1 MFFLLPLKKI
11 ITMNIGN
18 RIKELRM
25 QKGLS
30 QEDLAVRANFS
41 KSYIQ
46 KFEDGAREI
55 KSSQLFQLS
64 TALGVS
70 ITDIIQ
76 ETDYNSDE
84 FVLRN
89 IEFREGYKILDVKSF
104 EKRVILGDI
113 LHIKYPSYCKLE
125 KLMNESIVFQNPLKK
140 FEVITRKEQIEEA
153 AIILRKKWKF
163 ENTPIY
169 NLVNFLEDL
178 GIKIFE
184 IEEDEGFAGF
194 SCWEKNTPIIVINI
208 ANADIARRRFTI
220 LHELSHLLLRFN
232 ENDENIEHFCNYF
245 AGAMLLPSEA
255 LSDYVNKSSDSITLE
270 ELKRIKSKYGI
281 SILAILVRMVNLD
294 FISWNKYHEF
304 KELYNSWKDKES
316 DFGDET
322 ISRFD
327 YLIAKGLRENIF
339 SKDMASELSGVS
351 ISQFNEDLIN
361 RKFSF

>member
-1 MFFLLPLKKI
+1 
-11 ITMNIGN
+11 MNIGN

-113 LHIKYPSYCKLE
+113 LHIKYPAYCKLE
-125 KLMNESIVFQNPLKK
+125 KLMNETIVFQNPLKK

-208 ANADIARRRFTI
+208 ANTDIARRRFTI

-232 ENDENIEHFCNYF
+232 EKDENIEHFCNYF

-255 LSDYVNKSSDSITLE
+255 LSDYINKSSDSITLE

-327 YLIAKGLRENIF
+327 YLIAKGLREKIF
-339 SKDMASELSGVS
+339 SKDMASELSGIS